1 MSSHT
6 SVAQGKNVIIEEEVT
21 KKPNSRI
28 DWVTMILPLLF
39 VVIMSVIIISKPD
52 QSAHYLRIVRTFVGD
67 DCGIYYQLIAGGI
80 FVVTMYMAFSKF
92 GAVKLGS
99 ATDKKAYS
107 DFKWGSMIF
116 TSTIQETSA
125 KQKYISLIVTNCSLR
140 F

>member
-52 QSAHYLRIVRTFVGD
+52 QSAHYLRIVRSSGPD
-67 DCGIYYQLIAGGI
+67 
-80 FVVTMYMAFSKF
+80 
-92 GAVKLGS
+92 
-99 ATDKKAYS
+99 
-107 DFKWGSMIF
+107 
-116 TSTIQETSA
+116 
-125 KQKYISLIVTNCSLR
+125 
-140 F
+140 